1 MNKTLKL
8 FPLHRS
14 LTDDNHHSYNDQ
26 HPSPFTCF
34 VSKLLGKNR
43 HQEPH
48 SVNGHKGFKKKEHVT
63 RHPLKHT
70 KSHSTTSL
78 TKGAVILTSSTQAIT
93 LPRKTTITFAEPDL
107 SRQPTVH
114 DPTTA
119 MMDTQSS
126 AALEA
131 LMHLT
136 GRHASFVVELDLPLI
151 VLRGRPQE
159 TGGLLTES
167 MAEIIRPYV
176 PKRFRVAS
184 VWKLLYSLD
193 EHGASL
199 HTLYAMTREYVG
211 PCVWMM
217 KDEEGQIYG
226 AYSSHTFECQPNTYY
241 GTGECFLWKLSS
253 EHQPTL
259 PKIKVFPWTGK
270 NDYMILCNTT
280 FIAMGGGDGQFGL
293 WLTSDMETG
302 YSTACPTF
310 DNECLSSK
318 SQFRCIEMEVWGFSI

>member
-1 MNKTLKL
+1 M
-8 FPLHRS
+8 
-14 LTDDNHHSYNDQ
+14 
-26 HPSPFTCF
+26 
-34 VSKLLGKNR
+34 
-43 HQEPH
+43 
-48 SVNGHKGFKKKEHVT
+48 NGHKGFKKKEHVT

-167 MAEIIRPYV
+167 MAEIVSGLDSILFLFIQSRLDSTV
-176 PKRFRVAS
+176 CAQEVSCGFR
-184 VWKLLYSLD
+184 L
-193 EHGASL
+193 
-199 HTLYAMTREYVG
+199 
-211 PCVWMM
+211 
-217 KDEEGQIYG
+217 
-226 AYSSHTFECQPNTYY
+226 
-241 GTGECFLWKLSS
+241 
-253 EHQPTL
+253 
-259 PKIKVFPWTGK
+259 
-270 NDYMILCNTT
+270 
-280 FIAMGGGDGQFGL
+280 
-293 WLTSDMETG
+293 
-302 YSTACPTF
+302 
-310 DNECLSSK
+310 
-318 SQFRCIEMEVWGFSI
+318 EVVVQSG

>member
-167 MAEIIRPYV
+167 MAEIVSGLDSILFLFIQSRLDSTV
-176 PKRFRVAS
+176 CAQEVSCGFR
-184 VWKLLYSLD
+184 L
-193 EHGASL
+193 
-199 HTLYAMTREYVG
+199 
-211 PCVWMM
+211 
-217 KDEEGQIYG
+217 
-226 AYSSHTFECQPNTYY
+226 
-241 GTGECFLWKLSS
+241 
-253 EHQPTL
+253 
-259 PKIKVFPWTGK
+259 
-270 NDYMILCNTT
+270 
-280 FIAMGGGDGQFGL
+280 
-293 WLTSDMETG
+293 
-302 YSTACPTF
+302 
-310 DNECLSSK
+310 
-318 SQFRCIEMEVWGFSI
+318 EVVVQSG

>member
-14 LTDDNHHSYNDQ
+14 FTDDNHNSYNDQ

-34 VSKLLGKNR
+34 VSKLLGL
-43 HQEPH
+43 
-48 SVNGHKGFKKKEHVT
+48 KKKEEVT

-78 TKGAVILTSSTQAIT
+78 TKGSVILTSSTQDII
-93 LPRKTTITFAEPDL
+93 LPQKTTITFAEPKSDL
-107 SRQPTVH
+107 KQTAH
-114 DPTTA
+114 DPPLSTTPA
-119 MMDTQSS
+119 ILDSPCS
-126 AALEA
+126 AALDA

-136 GRHASFVVELDLPLI
+136 CRHASFVPEFDLPPI
-151 VLRGRPQE
+151 VLRGCPQE
-159 TGGLLTES
+159 TCAVLTEN

-193 EHGASL
+193 QHGASL
-199 HTLYAMTREYVG
+199 QTLYSMTRDYVG

-217 KDEEGQIYG
+217 KDEDGQIYG
-226 AYSSHTFECQPNTYY
+226 AYSSHTLAYQHNTYY
-241 GTGECFLWKLSS
+241 GTGECFLWKLTS

-270 NDYMILCNTT
+270 NDYMILCNST

-293 WLTSDMETG
+293 WLKSDMETG
-302 YSTACPTF
+302 YSTPCPTF

-318 SQFRCIEMEVWGFSI
+318 SQFQCIEMEVWGFSI